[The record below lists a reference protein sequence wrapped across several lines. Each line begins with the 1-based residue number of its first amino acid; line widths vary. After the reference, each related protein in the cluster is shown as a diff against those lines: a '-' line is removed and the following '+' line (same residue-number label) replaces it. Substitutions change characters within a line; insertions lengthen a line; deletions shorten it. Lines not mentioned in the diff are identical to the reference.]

1 MSFSPVIGENPKVL
15 ILGTMPGRRSLEL
28 NQYYANPGNVFW
40 SIMGHICGAG
50 PELPYPQR
58 CSRLCQMGITLWDV
72 LKYGERQGSLDSR
85 IIKETEIPNDLDGFL
100 QTYPTIRA
108 VCFNG
113 QKAFA
118 SFERLVYPLLSN
130 TLVKGISLKTLPSTS
145 PANARISKDEKL
157 KAWRQALEP
166 YLL

>member
-1 MSFSPVIGENPKVL
+1 
-15 ILGTMPGRRSLEL
+15 
-28 NQYYANPGNVFW
+28 
-40 SIMGHICGAG
+40 
-50 PELPYPQR
+50 
-58 CSRLCQMGITLWDV
+58 MGIALWDV